1 MLQRQEQRR
10 EQQHARTE
18 ADRLTAEYLRH
29 TDPFTGLPVS
39 HGDLRMCGRC
49 KAGPW
54 RKRGCNDMRRHNN
67 NNVPLMFNASRRTHN
82 DNSGGT
88 PNRCTNCF
96 WFDADWN
103 KWPVWDRVMGPH

>member
-10 EQQHARTE
+10 EQRQERTE

-29 TDPFTGLPVS
+29 TDPFTGAPVS

-54 RKRGCNDMRRHNN
+54 RKRGCNDMGRHNSN
-67 NNVPLMFNASRRTHN
+67 TVFNAASRRTHN
-82 DNSGGT
+82 ADST
-88 PNRCTNCF
+88 PNRCSNCF

-103 KWPVWDRVMGPH
+103 KWPVWDGVMGPH